1 MELPNR
7 FIRSVFTTLSAFAP
21 ANLIIAKI
29 VNKSYLFESIS
40 ISRVKSSTNTPLQQP
55 TLLQTIVAIFIA
67 AFMWGMGNVLS
78 RSLLIEGINEIYLV
92 TVRVCL
98 IGSLLF
104 LYYAIFIR
112 EGFQSTIF
120 KEATITGFFS
130 VFSISWFFIF
140 ALQYISSGLVTLLIS
155 SAPVFTVIWIKL
167 LLKNEQISKT
177 RYLAILVGFA
187 GIAYLFLRQETGLL
201 DEGSILLGGTLA
213 FFGVQCISLATV
225 LNRKYAPKY
234 KVATWLSYQYP
245 LMIVASL
252 IAYIFFDIEAETLS
266 LSQALRIA
274 ALVIANLSA
283 FTAFTWLI
291 RRVSALQVASVDY
304 LVPIVGVTA
313 GVVFLGESF
322 NTNIFIA
329 GVFIFISL
337 LLNTKEEFSS

>member
-40 ISRVKSSTNTPLQQP
+40 ISRVKSSTNTP
-55 TLLQTIVAIFIA
+55 LLQTIVAIFIA

-167 LLKNEQISKT
+167 LLKDEEISKT
-177 RYLAILVGFA
+177 RYLAILVGFT

-201 DEGSILLGGTLA
+201 DEGNILLGGTLA

-225 LNRKYAPKY
+225 LNRMYAPKY

-245 LMIVASL
+245 LMIIASL
-252 IAYIFFDIEAETLS
+252 IAYIFFDIEAETLN
-266 LSQALRIA
+266 LSQVLRIA

-313 GVVFLGESF
+313 GVLFLGESF
-322 NTNIFIA
+322 NTNIFVS